1 MPVADTLLRLAEP
14 PALYEA
20 RWTEQ
25 ILAEVAR
32 TLAVRFGKSREQAR
46 YRAAAMRQFFPAS
59 LVENYQDLIADMK
72 NQAKDRHVLAA
83 AVACHA
89 DYLITF
95 NLKHFVWQ
103 PAGAYKV
110 AAIGPSTFLN
120 KLAALDRPTVEARIC
135 DQAAA
140 IGVSVDNLL
149 DRLAGS
155 VPGFVSRLRS
165 TRLWDRPSA
174 SVVCQLPC
182 EPGHDK

>member
-32 TLAVRFGKSREQAR
+32 TLAVRFGKSREQAL
-46 YRAAAMRQFFPAS
+46 YRAAAMREFFPDS

-83 AVACHA
+83 AVASHA

-103 PAGAYKV
+103 PAEAYKV

-120 KLAALDRPTVEARIC
+120 KL
-135 DQAAA
+135 
-140 IGVSVDNLL
+140 
-149 DRLAGS
+149 GS
-155 VPGFVSRLRS
+155 PGSPYS
-165 TRLWDRPSA
+165 
-174 SVVCQLPC
+174 
-182 EPGHDK
+182 

>member
-1 MPVADTLLRLAEP
+1 MHAYSSLCQSQTPCCA
-14 PALYEA
+14 
-20 RWTEQ
+20 
-25 ILAEVAR
+25 
-32 TLAVRFGKSREQAR
+32 FGKSRAKAL
-46 YRAAAMRQFFPAS
+46 YRAAAMRQFFPDS

-83 AVACHA
+83 AVASHA

-103 PAGAYKV
+103 PAETCKV

-135 DQAAA
+135 EQAAA
-140 IGVSVDNLL
+140 IGVPVDNLL

-155 VPGFVSRLRS
+155 VPAFVSRLRS
-165 TRLWDRPSA
+165 AGRIGP
-174 SVVCQLPC
+174 
-182 EPGHDK
+182 